1 MTRSNA
7 ARAAGLLLTAAVA
20 LWLPA
25 CAARTSRTYDDL
37 GVDGPERSIST
48 TLLASG
54 TQARLE
60 NGRQALSEGRFLAA
74 LQLLQSVY
82 DEASARP
89 EWRAQALLDLGRTH
103 AAFLN
108 PRRDLARAR
117 ELFER
122 FLEEFPGSELRPEA
136 QRQLELLNQP
146 R

>member
-20 LWLPA
+20 LCLPA

-37 GVDGPERSIST
+37 GVDGPERSVST

-60 NGRQALSEGRFLAA
+60 NGRLALSEGRFPEA
-74 LQLLQSVY
+74 LQLLQIVY
-82 DEASARP
+82 AEASAKP

-108 PRRDLARAR
+108 PRRDLVRAR

-122 FLEEFPGSELRPEA
+122 FLTEFPGSELRPEA
-136 QRQLELLNQP
+136 QRQLELLAQP